1 MEDCED
7 VTQPVGEVLDSVRIK
22 NVADF
27 LLGVLACPLKR
38 RCLAGLLLYCCCVS
52 CVAIRIFF
60 PNSLESLRLEGSF
73 FFRFV
78 FITF

>member
-52 CVAIRIFF
+52 LCGNKNILSQQFGVSEI
-60 PNSLESLRLEGSF
+60 GGF
-73 FFRFV
+73 FFL
-78 FITF
+78 